1 MKDSLSELLQKLKT
15 DGKEVLANTIS
26 NFGNLSI
33 KEYSEKLWTYSSNIS
48 FEPALKEAFRKEF
61 DRVGI
66 EKFEQEK
73 ILISL
78 EKYRTV
84 QTAPHTGFHDS
95 ARLLTSHSIALAS
108 IPEDAYYVCATFSG
122 IPYGNDSYPGAL
134 TFTKKY
140 DFRDIIENAEL
151 IKEAEK
157 KQSDR
162 ERDLLDDGYN
172 RLSLYPARDR
182 DMLVYKSTTNEVYK
196 KYFPTFK
203 SPIKDILKN
212 DESITKNMLY
222 TNQKI
227 FSQIFPNKKII
238 CVDKNEIVS
247 NYLQIVLRDKEHF
260 MYKIFFDKDMHEK
273 IIKIFST
280 DEHFFY
286 HSREDGTS
294 ERGEHAYIENFVLKS
309 KSLNEEI
316 TPDTL
321 IDKLKNGKL
330 CPGIFVGFTIFAFLN
345 GFQCFGSFKQVG
357 YLTLY
362 KNMWLENNLLPF
374 DIKNVVTNSLT
385 TGGIPDEKFRKL
397 TPIDILLG
405 SEWKVDNKEKFGEY
419 LLAIKDVLLAFKN

>member
-1 MKDSLSELLQKLKT
+1 MKDDIMTMIENLRGDNKI
-15 DGKEVLANTIS
+15 VLADIIEKNKD
-26 NFGNLSI
+26 LSI
-33 KEYSEKLWTYSSNIS
+33 KDYSKKLWEYDTDIS
-48 FEPALKEAFRKEF
+48 FEPALKEAFIKEF
-61 DRVGI
+61 ERLGI
-66 EKFEQEK
+66 EKSEQEK
-73 ILISL
+73 ILESL

-95 ARLLTSHSIALAS
+95 SRFLTSHAIALSS
-108 IPEDAYYVCATFSG
+108 IPKDAYYICATFSG
-122 IPYGNDSYPGAL
+122 IPYGNDSYPCAF

-140 DFRDIIENAEL
+140 NFEDIIENNNL
-151 IKEAEK
+151 LKEAEK

-162 ERDLLDDGYN
+162 ERDLGDDGYN

-182 DMLVYKSTTNEVYK
+182 DMLVYKSITNEVYQ
-196 KYFPTFK
+196 KYLPTFK
-203 SPIKDILKN
+203 SPIKDILI
-212 DESITKNMLY
+212 DEKSMTKNMIY

-227 FSQIFPNKKII
+227 LSKIFPDKKII

-260 MYKIFFDKDMHEK
+260 IYKIFFNKEIHEK

-294 ERGEHAYIENFVLKS
+294 ERGEHAYIENLVLKS

-316 TPDTL
+316 TSEIL
-321 IDKLKNGKL
+321 IEKLKDTKL

-357 YLTLY
+357 YLSKY
-362 KNMWLENNLLPF
+362 KDMWAKNNLLPF
-374 DIKNVVTNSLT
+374 DIKNVATDSLT
-385 TGGIPDEKFRKL
+385 TGGIPDERFRKL

-405 SEWKVDNKEKFGEY
+405 SEWKIDEEEKFGEY
-419 LLAIKDVLLAFKN
+419 LFSIKEVLLAFKN

>member
-1 MKDSLSELLQKLKT
+1 MEDNLSEFLQKLNN
-15 DGKEVLANTIS
+15 DGKEVLANTIV
-26 NFGNLSI
+26 NFGHLSI
-33 KEYSEKLWTYSSNIS
+33 NKYSEKLWAYNSSIP

-66 EKFEQEK
+66 EKSEQEK
-73 ILISL
+73 IIVSL

-84 QTAPHTGFHDS
+84 QTAPHTGFHNS
-95 ARLLTSHSIALAS
+95 ARLLTSHAIALAS
-108 IPEDAYYVCATFSG
+108 IPEDAYYICATFSG
-122 IPYGNDSYPGAL
+122 IPYGNDSYPGAF

-140 DFRDIIENAEL
+140 DFRDVLDNDEL

-162 ERDLLDDGYN
+162 ERDLGDDGYN

-182 DMLVYKSTTNEVYK
+182 DMLVYKSTINEVYK
-196 KYFPTFK
+196 KYFPAFK
-203 SPIKDILKN
+203 SPIKDILIS
-212 DESITKNMLY
+212 DESMTKDMLY
-222 TNQKI
+222 TDKRILSHI
-227 FSQIFPNKKII
+227 FSDKKII

-260 MYKIFFDKDMHEK
+260 MYKIFFDKDVHEK
-273 IIKIFST
+273 IIQIFST

-286 HSREDGTS
+286 HSRENGTS
-294 ERGEHAYIENFVLKS
+294 ERGEHAYIENLVLKS

-316 TPDTL
+316 TPDIL
-321 IDKLKNGKL
+321 IEKLENGKL
-330 CPGIFVGFTIFAFLN
+330 CPGIFIGFTIFAFLN

-357 YLTLY
+357 YLTRY
-362 KNMWLENNLLPF
+362 KNIWMENNLLPF
-374 DIKNVVTNSLT
+374 DIKNVVTDGLT

-405 SEWKVDNKEKFGEY
+405 SEWKIDNEEKFGEY